1 MQITYEKY
9 SPSIILNCARY
20 LGSKLPPN
28 SLNWTSWPRAWRT
41 FSCIDPTARGNE
53 WTVGEVKEND
63 TRNCCHR
70 RPQWDKSK
78 RSPPPPWKI
87 KKKSFHY
94 MCGLFSSS
102 LNCKQTLCDVIFIR
116 WLY

>member
-28 SLNWTSWPRAWRT
+28 NRAWHT

-53 WTVGEVKEND
+53 WTVGQVKVVEKCTNFYFVIE
-63 TRNCCHR
+63 
-70 RPQWDKSK
+70 KL
-78 RSPPPPWKI
+78 PPK
-87 KKKSFHY
+87 F
-94 MCGLFSSS
+94 
-102 LNCKQTLCDVIFIR
+102 
-116 WLY
+116 

>member
-1 MQITYEKY
+1 MQISSEKY

-28 SLNWTSWPRAWRT
+28 NRAWRT

-53 WTVGEVKEND
+53 WTVGQVKEND

-78 RSPPPPWKI
+78 RSPHPWKI
-87 KKKSFHY
+87 LKKVFTI
-94 MCGLFSSS
+94 CVDFLVV
-102 LNCKQTLCDVIFIR
+102 L
-116 WLY
+116 

>member
-28 SLNWTSWPRAWRT
+28 NRAWRT
-41 FSCIDPTARGNE
+41 FSCIDPTARGIE
-53 WTVGEVKEND
+53 WTVGPVKEND

-87 KKKSFHY
+87 LKKVFTICVDFLVVLRIASK
-94 MCGLFSSS
+94 
-102 LNCKQTLCDVIFIR
+102 LCVT
-116 WLY
+116 